1 MGAASLPTTL
11 LWACPPQ
18 AAQAPCQPLPPLST
32 PRASCL
38 APAPLRGPRARA
50 LAAGAPPRSPPSCP
64 GDKPFLCPGRP
75 GPQTMGLLSRH
86 ARRHLLPLYCASP
99 SANQLGPG
107 QGTPTAEKM
116 KNYTWTDSPPSDG
129 HLTPAPGAGGGGRE
143 ASGMGIPFALSLTTP
158 HPSPSLGMSSA
169 GQLLGV
175 GVGGPGQRPSVTGLP
190 PARGH
195 WAGSHPVAGV
205 VGGGSNV
212 LGPQTSTDTP
222 GAGLSAPC
230 RDLGV

>member
-1 MGAASLPTTL
+1 MWGPPPCPQLFFGPALPRLPRRLANHYPLYQPRGHPAWHLPPSGAQGQEPWQLV
-11 LWACPPQ
+11 PPRG
-18 AAQAPCQPLPPLST
+18 APLPS
-32 PRASCL
+32 
-38 APAPLRGPRARA
+38 
-50 LAAGAPPRSPPSCP
+50 P

-116 KNYTWTDSPPSDG
+116 KNYTWTDSPPPDG

-158 HPSPSLGMSSA
+158 HPSPRLGMSSA

-212 LGPQTSTDTP
+212 LGPQH
-222 GAGLSAPC
+222 
-230 RDLGV
+230 